1 MKVHR
6 NASAVGGDHVG
17 DCSGHNAESYLL
29 TCATVMQEWI
39 DDMASFLKGIDK
51 NHLVMCATMG
61 YFGASTPNLVN
72 ANPTDMVV
80 IHEGDTRLFPV
91 AQICQGED
99 SSAIA
104 ALAHI
109 DFTDLCVFPATLSAV
124 MVSLDTAGRT
134 RSFA

>member
-1 MKVHR
+1 MKVHS
-6 NASAVGGDHVG
+6 NAVGGDHVG
-17 DCSGHNAESYLL
+17 DCSGHNAERYLL
-29 TCATVMQEWI
+29 ICATVMQEWI

-109 DFTDLCVFPATLSAV
+109 DFTDLCVFPATLSAA
-124 MVSLDTAGRT
+124 MVALDTTGRIHW
-134 RSFA
+134 FA